1 MAKQRGNVVTHGLR
15 GKIGDLLV
23 FRQRAGE
30 TVISKM
36 PEPSKTV
43 SEKQKKQRK
52 HFQKAVFYAKAVF
65 EGDDMQTIELY
76 EEAAK
81 KKKGLSA
88 YNVAVADFCH
98 APDIESVD
106 LTDYFGVQGDK
117 IRITASDDFAVKSV
131 HVRISNADGT
141 IVEEGYA
148 TQNIGNQWT
157 YVASQNNGSLEGD
170 KIEVSVSD
178 LPGNI
183 TVEEL
188 NL

>member
-1 MAKQRGNVVTHGLR
+1 VS
-15 GKIGDLLV
+15 KI
-23 FRQRAGE
+23 
-30 TVISKM
+30 

-43 SEKQKKQRK
+43 SEGQKQQRK
-52 HFQKAVFYAKAVF
+52 NFQKAIFYAKSVF
-65 EGDDMQTIELY
+65 EGDDAEVIERY
-76 EEAAK
+76 EAAAK

-106 LTDYFGVQGDK
+106 LADYSGVQGDE
-117 IRITASDDFAVKSV
+117 IRIIASDDFAVKSV

-148 TQNIGNQWT
+148 TQGIGNLWT
-157 YVASQNNGSLEGD
+157 YVASQDNDSLEGD
-170 KIEVSVSD
+170 KIEVFASD